1 MIEGVKIKR
10 LRRIVDDRGYLM
22 EILRDD
28 DELFI
33 RFGQVYISA
42 CFPGVVKAWHC
53 HRKQWDNFCV
63 ISGNAKIGLYDDRP
77 DSPTFGEVDSIVI
90 GELNPVLVQIPPMV
104 WHGMAAL
111 GGQTAILLN
120 IPTEHYDYDEPDEL
134 RRPPFDPEIPFEW
147 FTKGG

>member
-77 DSPTFGEVDSIVI
+77 ESPTYGEVEALVI

-111 GGQTAILLN
+111 GGQMAILLN
-120 IPTEHYDYDEPDEL
+120 IPTEHYEYDEPDEL

>member
-1 MIEGVKIKR
+1 MIEGVKIKK

-42 CFPGVVKAWHC
+42 CFPGIVKAWHC

-77 DSPTFGEVDSIVI
+77 ESPTCGEVEALVI

-104 WHGMAAL
+104 WHGMAAV

-120 IPTEHYDYDEPDEL
+120 IPTEHYEYDEPDEL

>member
-1 MIEGVKIKR
+1 MIEGVKIKQ

-28 DELFI
+28 DDLFI

-42 CFPGVVKAWHC
+42 CYPGVVKAWHC

-77 DSPTFGEVDSIVI
+77 DSPTRGQVESLVI
-90 GELNPVLVQIPPMV
+90 GELNPLLVQIPPMV

-111 GGQTAILLN
+111 GGQMAILLN
-120 IPTEHYDYDEPDEL
+120 IPTEHYDYEEPDEL
-134 RRPPFDPEIPFEW
+134 RRPPFDPDIPFEW